1 MTIKEFKMSLVS
13 AQSEFIKDFVCWM
26 IPRTG
31 WNHPQVVLCMDELK
45 RRGLT
50 LGIEVY
56 GRGKYRNVLRALDE
70 PKVTAV

>member
-13 AQSEFIKDFVCWM
+13 AQSEFIKDFICWM

-50 LGIEVY
+50 LGIEV
-56 GRGKYRNVLRALDE
+56 VI
-70 PKVTAV
+70 